1 MDTKKNENMKANVA
15 AAASSTLGAAI
26 GVVGGTLLSEEVH
39 AAQVE
44 DTVLP
49 EDPNNTD
56 DVPVVDVEAPA
67 HNTAAQPTVAG
78 TTSHVT
84 PVSVDPIDPEPIPEP
99 DPIPAPGTDPLPVP
113 DTEPTPTPGSDPTV
127 VPASTLNPEVQ
138 VLDYQTVTG
147 ADGQQMDAALVNI
160 AGNQALI
167 VDADLDGVADALV
180 ADANNNGQIDNDEVM
195 DISEHHL
202 MMSDLQAAVNTDP
215 ATDPA
220 TDSNVMAQ
228 NAYNS
233 DYENNANVDDYMA

>member
-1 MDTKKNENMKANVA
+1 MNTKKNENMKANVA

-99 DPIPAPGTDPLPVP
+99 DPIPAPAP
-113 DTEPTPTPGSDPTV
+113 EPTPEPEPTPAPGSDPTV

-215 ATDPA
+215 ATDP
-220 TDSNVMAQ
+220 NVMAQ